1 MMRPLLA
8 ALVQPAT
15 RLVAAC
21 SDAATRPEAE
31 DDARHD
37 PDEPPEDG
45 GGEDDPDERGM
56 CRADHPIQLHRAR
69 VCSDEQDENDER
81 GHEQGR
87 PDVEARPTA
96 KAAEA
101 LPPRFDGF
109 PLRLDAWLLRLDD
122 WFRLLRHLSSSP
134 LRQRVLGP
142 GPTLGRGQSPAFG
155 CDRAALDAV

>member
-56 CRADHPIQLHRAR
+56 CRADHPIQLHGAR
-69 VCSDEQDENDER
+69 ICRDEQDENDER
-81 GHEQGR
+81 AHEQHR
-87 PDVEARPTA
+87 PGDEPRLADMPS
-96 KAAEA
+96 EA
-101 LPPRFDGF
+101 LPP
-109 PLRLDAWLLRLDD
+109 
-122 WFRLLRHLSSSP
+122 
-134 LRQRVLGP
+134 
-142 GPTLGRGQSPAFG
+142 
-155 CDRAALDAV
+155 